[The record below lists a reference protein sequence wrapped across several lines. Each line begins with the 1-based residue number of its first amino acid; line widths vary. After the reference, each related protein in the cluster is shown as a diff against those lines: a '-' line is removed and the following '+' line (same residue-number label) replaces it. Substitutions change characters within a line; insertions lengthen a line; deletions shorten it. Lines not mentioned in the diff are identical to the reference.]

1 MARVNNPRPYF
12 IMSPFDTLTSDTLHL
27 WVGRFSALAARRAFF
42 ESLLAADEQQR
53 AARFVADDVRE
64 HFILARGM
72 LRVLAGHYLNV
83 GPEAIRFTYGAR
95 GKPALPESNIGF
107 NLSHSGDLIAAGFI
121 SRREVGVDVEE
132 IHPIPEMKRVA
143 MDNFSP
149 AEFEIWDALPSDV
162 QMRAFFTC
170 WTRKEAYI
178 KATGDGFRLP
188 LANFDVS
195 FTPDEAPRLLR
206 AEGDDPARWSLLHL
220 DPAAEYVGAACVEGP
235 VLHLTIFNIDMLQF
249 PG

>member
-1 MARVNNPRPYF
+1 
-12 IMSPFDTLTSDTLHL
+12 MSPFDTLTSDTLHL
-27 WVGRFSALAARRAFF
+27 WVGRFSALAARRTFF

-53 AARFVADDVRE
+53 AARFVAEDVRE
-64 HFILARGM
+64 RFILARGM
-72 LRVLAGHYLNV
+72 LRVLAGRYLKV

-95 GKPALPESNIGF
+95 GKPALVNSDLRF
-107 NLSHSGDLIAAGFI
+107 NLSHSGDLIVTGFMR
-121 SRREVGVDVEE
+121 RREVGVDIEE
-132 IHPIPEMKRVA
+132 IRPMPEMKRVA

-149 AEFEIWDALPSDV
+149 AEFEIWYALPSAV

-195 FTPDEAPRLLR
+195 FAPGEAPRLLR
-206 AEGDDPARWSLLHL
+206 AQGDDPARWSLLHL
-220 DPAAEYVGAACVEGP
+220 DLAPEYLGAACVQGP
-235 VLHLTIFNIDMLQF
+235 APRLNIYGIDMLQF